1 MSRETIIL
9 TTLVGYKLL
18 LIGIGLWAQRRT
30 HDNSDYFLAGRRL
43 GPVVAAIS
51 YAASSSS
58 AWTLLGVSGAA
69 YSLGLGA
76 LWLLPGIVTCHIVA
90 WFWLAPRMRISS
102 AEHDQITLT
111 DVLAQGTQG
120 TSRAAIVAIASA
132 IVLFCF
138 LFYVAA
144 QFQGAGNTFIAN
156 FDISRN
162 EAIVVG
168 GIVVLV
174 YTLLGGFW
182 AVSVTDALQGLLM
195 AGAAVVLPVAALAA
209 VGGPGQLLEGLRSVS
224 SADQLSWTAGNAGL
238 LAIGFA
244 VGLMLVGLGT
254 FGQPQLLN
262 RFMALRDETALRQA
276 RMMAISWFVV
286 VLAGMLLLGLCGHVL
301 MPDAGNGETV
311 FFGLTNQ
318 LFPVVIGGIITAAVL
333 SAIMSTADSQLL
345 VAASCIAHDL
355 GLARRFP
362 AHALTISRITMSL
375 VCVAAVLIA
384 ILLPATIFARVLFA
398 WNGLGSALGPVVM
411 ARVLDRHVV
420 PGAVMAAMIVGFGLT
435 AVLYSLPNTPGDI
448 AERAVPFLLSGL
460 IVFLGSRP
468 AADADLER

>member
-1 MSRETIIL
+1 MSRETVIL
-9 TTLVGYKLL
+9 VTLIGYKVLL
-18 LIGIGLWAQRRT
+18 VAIGFWAQRRT
-30 HDNSDYFLAGRRL
+30 HDNADYFLAGRGL

-69 YSLGLGA
+69 YGMGLGA
-76 LWLLPGIVTCHIVA
+76 LWLLPGIVTCHVIA
-90 WFWLAPRMRISS
+90 WFWLAPRLRRSS
-102 AEHDQITLT
+102 AEQDQITLT
-111 DVLAQGTQG
+111 DVLAQGAEG
-120 TSRAAIVAIASA
+120 PSRTAIVAIASA

-144 QFQGAGNTFIAN
+144 QFQGAGNTFVAN
-156 FDISRN
+156 FDIGRS
-162 EAIVVG
+162 EAIVIG
-168 GIVVLV
+168 GVVVLV

-209 VGGPGQLLEGLRSVS
+209 VGGPGPLYEGLQAVS
-224 SADQLSWTAGNAGL
+224 SPEQLSWSAGNAGL

-262 RFMALRDETALRQA
+262 RFMALRDEAALGSA
-276 RMMAISWFVV
+276 RIMAIAWFLV

-301 MPDAGNGETV
+301 MPDAANGETV

-318 LFPVVIGGIITAAVL
+318 LFPVVISGIITAAVL

-345 VAASCIAHDL
+345 VAASAIAHDL

-362 AHALTISRITMSL
+362 ARALTISRITMSL
-375 VCVAAVLIA
+375 VCMVAVLIA

-398 WNGLGSALGPVVM
+398 WNGLGAALGPVVM
-411 ARVLDRHVV
+411 ARVLNRRIA
-420 PGAVMAAMIVGFGLT
+420 PSAIIAAMLAGFGLT

-448 AERAVPFLLSGL
+448 AERAIPFLVSGL
-460 IVFLGSRP
+460 IVFFGSRP
-468 AADADLER
+468 ATGADLER